1 MASSHQEYCFHEGRK
16 QKSDRKGPGILI
28 VEEKYKFCIN
38 QVNKA
43 GDIFK
48 MYCNKHT
55 HPEFKC
61 KAKAVV
67 VKREDGTFFLYSSDK
82 EHTHLPDP
90 ALVKAEELKQRM
102 AEIVKDN

>member
-1 MASSHQEYCFHEGRK
+1 MARSHQEYCFHEGRK
-16 QKSDRKGPGILI
+16 QKSNRKGPGILI

-55 HPEFKC
+55 YPEFKC

-67 VKREDGTFFLYSSDK
+67 DKLSGYGSLTGLRSIKAIGYTKSINLINWLSPNILPILWFDG
-82 EHTHLPDP
+82 
-90 ALVKAEELKQRM
+90 
-102 AEIVKDN
+102 